1 MVSPFVT
8 KHCPD
13 WKGATLSYRT
23 VGESIWKILETHSNK
38 TNSVLKVLKPDCT
51 YQVKVQVQ
59 CLSRVYN
66 TNDFITLRAPE
77 GCKQTCMARISD
89 LMYAASA

>member
-1 MVSPFVT
+1 M
-8 KHCPD
+8 
-13 WKGATLSYRT
+13 
-23 VGESIWKILETHSNK
+23 VGEGIWKILETHSNK

-77 GCKQTCMARISD
+77 GRKQTRTVVSVTRCMPLWLR
-89 LMYAASA
+89 